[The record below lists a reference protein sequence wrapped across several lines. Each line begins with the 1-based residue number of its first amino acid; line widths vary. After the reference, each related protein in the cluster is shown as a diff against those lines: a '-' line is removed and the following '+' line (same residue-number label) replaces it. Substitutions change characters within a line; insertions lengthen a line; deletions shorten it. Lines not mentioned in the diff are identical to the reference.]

1 MVGSTSGSAVLQVAL
16 ISHPN
21 IQSLCSGDNQQAF
34 NILLETCISTVVEGF
49 PLWYHM
55 GQSIT
60 WILEHGTDS
69 VLDVVKK
76 IYYSDPFQDGQRQ
89 SRTQAIS
96 LSALTQRVV
105 KARNSFIVARDLKD
119 DVIITQCT
127 TQHVFIQ
134 IYSLAI
140 MCDAT
145 HDYIF
150 KKAGG
155 KKGSLPKLTS
165 LVSLKH
171 AEQQRI
177 AGAYFIPL
185 FYFILFVSSFV
196 SV

>member
-1 MVGSTSGSAVLQVAL
+1 MEGSTSGSAGLQVAL
-16 ISHPN
+16 ISYPN
-21 IQSLCSGDNQQAF
+21 IQPLCSGDNEQAF
-34 NILLETCISTVVEGF
+34 NILLDTCISTVVEGF

-60 WILEHGTDS
+60 WILEHGNDS
-69 VLDVVKK
+69 ISDVVKK
-76 IYYSDPFQDGQRQ
+76 IYYSDSFQVGQRQ
-89 SRTQAIS
+89 SRTKAIS

-105 KARNSFIVARDLKD
+105 KARNSYIVARDLKD
-119 DVIITQCT
+119 DVIITQFT
-127 TQHVFIQ
+127 PQIAFIQ

-140 MCDAT
+140 MCDVT

-155 KKGSLPKLTS
+155 KQGSLPKLSS

-171 AEQQRI
+171 VEQQRI
-177 AGAYFIPL
+177 AGASFIPL
-185 FYFILFVSSFV
+185 FYFIIFVSLFL